1 MSNKI
6 SGMPYLSGICMWRRL
21 ERDIKEH
28 RYSLSTLTCC
38 PEFFY
43 AEVKEAWT
51 QGYYNFFRNEPTQIP
66 IIVHVLCSVLID
78 INAGT
83 KNF

>member
-1 MSNKI
+1 
-6 SGMPYLSGICMWRRL
+6 MWKSL

-51 QGYYNFFRNEPTQIP
+51 QGVITFPEMTLP
-66 IIVHVLCSVLID
+66 LCQDEQANSDSNHCSCALLSSH
-78 INAGT
+78 
-83 KNF
+83 